1 MQVEVLAPSYRG
13 SKSGM
18 LGGVMVHRFRY
29 GPAILETLTH
39 DVPALDRIARNP
51 LFASLLPSYI
61 VAGSRAAARIA
72 RDGDF
77 DVVHAFWPIPHG
89 LFALE
94 AKKKSRAAMVSTF
107 FSSEL
112 NWTGPAKR
120 IFGPL
125 LEKIVRRSDAVT
137 VISSY
142 TGKRLR
148 AYVPSAPTVTIPF
161 GAAAVSRANVAA
173 SSRSASDPFEL
184 LFVGRLVRRKGV
196 DVLLRAARLLADD
209 ERLTVRIVGGGPE
222 KPALEQ
228 LASTLGL
235 GERVRFEGVISAEAI
250 ETLFMQCDALVL
262 PAIVTETGETEGLG
276 VVLIEAMGYGKL
288 VIATSAG
295 GIVDIVA
302 ESDTG
307 LLVPPGEPE
316 ALADAIRRAM
326 DNPSQ
331 MAEIAARGSAFAER
345 AFGWDAI
352 VSGLSDV
359 YRSAVDAR
367 RSLPGA

>member
-1 MQVEVLAPSYRG
+1 
-13 SKSGM
+13 
-18 LGGVMVHRFRY
+18 
-29 GPAILETLTH
+29 
-39 DVPALDRIARNP
+39 
-51 LFASLLPSYI
+51 
-61 VAGSRAAARIA
+61 
-72 RDGDF
+72 
-77 DVVHAFWPIPHG
+77 
-89 LFALE
+89 
-94 AKKKSRAAMVSTF
+94 
-107 FSSEL
+107 
-112 NWTGPAKR
+112 
-120 IFGPL
+120 
-125 LEKIVRRSDAVT
+125 
-137 VISSY
+137 
-142 TGKRLR
+142 
-148 AYVPSAPTVTIPF
+148 VTIPF

-173 SSRSASDPFEL
+173 SSRSASDQFEL